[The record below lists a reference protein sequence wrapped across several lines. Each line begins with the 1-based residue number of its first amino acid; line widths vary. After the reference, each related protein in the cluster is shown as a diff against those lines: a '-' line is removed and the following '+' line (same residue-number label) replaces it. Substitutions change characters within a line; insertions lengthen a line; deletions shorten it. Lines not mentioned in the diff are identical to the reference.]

1 MFTMAP
7 ARRDHIPAF
16 RTAAG
21 VAIPLLL
28 LLWIGRFDLA
38 IYANF
43 GAFTGVYGRHETR
56 QDRARHQL
64 LAGTAIVVAIAI
76 GATMSWTHTN
86 QWLIMLISAV
96 ASSVWA
102 TIALWSGTR
111 PTGSVFVL
119 FAIAAVGSL
128 AHPAHPLI
136 ATAVAAATAGLCFG
150 LGRISH
156 LIGEGPNVREPRGEE
171 VGVDKQALKR
181 EAARFF
187 LAPLLAGTIG
197 IISVALIDPLS
208 HFYWAMVAAVVPL
221 VNNRYRVQYFRALQ
235 RMLGTLSGI
244 LVAGFL
250 LSHHMQEWQVVIWI
264 IILQFLTETY
274 VTRNYTLA
282 ASFITPTA
290 LLMIQAVEPAPVAPM
305 LLARSAETILGAA
318 SALVIIAIGYTKT
331 NPHLVRQRF
340 NVAAPKS
347 QAPKARTDTLTQ
359 TAADTAPHTPHL
371 QP

>member
-1 MFTMAP
+1 MAP

-111 PTGSVFVL
+111 PT
-119 FAIAAVGSL
+119 
-128 AHPAHPLI
+128 
-136 ATAVAAATAGLCFG
+136 C
-150 LGRISH
+150 
-156 LIGEGPNVREPRGEE
+156 
-171 VGVDKQALKR
+171 
-181 EAARFF
+181 
-187 LAPLLAGTIG
+187 LL
-197 IISVALIDPLS
+197 
-208 HFYWAMVAAVVPL
+208 
-221 VNNRYRVQYFRALQ
+221 
-235 RMLGTLSGI
+235 
-244 LVAGFL
+244 
-250 LSHHMQEWQVVIWI
+250 
-264 IILQFLTETY
+264 
-274 VTRNYTLA
+274 YT
-282 ASFITPTA
+282 S
-290 LLMIQAVEPAPVAPM
+290 
-305 LLARSAETILGAA
+305 
-318 SALVIIAIGYTKT
+318 
-331 NPHLVRQRF
+331 
-340 NVAAPKS
+340 
-347 QAPKARTDTLTQ
+347 D
-359 TAADTAPHTPHL
+359 AADDCSIV
-371 QP
+371 